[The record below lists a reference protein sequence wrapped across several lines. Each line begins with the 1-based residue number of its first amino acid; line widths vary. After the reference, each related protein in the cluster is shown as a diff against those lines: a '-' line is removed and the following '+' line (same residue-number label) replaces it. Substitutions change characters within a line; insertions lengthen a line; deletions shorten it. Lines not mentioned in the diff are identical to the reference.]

1 MLNENLPALDE
12 FGSGLCAGVKV
23 ETGAFRER

>member
-12 FGSGLCAGVKV
+12 FGSGLCTEIKV
-23 ETGAFRER
+23 EREAFRER